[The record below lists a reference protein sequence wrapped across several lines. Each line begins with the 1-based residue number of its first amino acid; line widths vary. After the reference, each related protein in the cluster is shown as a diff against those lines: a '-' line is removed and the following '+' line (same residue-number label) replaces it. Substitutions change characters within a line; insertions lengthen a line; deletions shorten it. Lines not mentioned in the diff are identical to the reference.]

1 MEEGGMRNL
10 ALSIVAIGVLL
21 GLAPGSAAP
30 AAVAP
35 KKLVLTLV
43 REPTV
48 RILMFHQVSNHP
60 IEPKVG
66 IGTPWMAPQRFN
78 DLLHALAQRGY
89 HFISMQS
96 AVAFLSG
103 RLPVAR
109 LPRRSVTLTFDDG
122 YRSAWTEATPILR
135 RYHASATM
143 FFEGHA
149 TGSIPGRLDDADLHA
164 MARSGIWSLQ
174 SHGFAGHSDLLVG
187 PHGKLSPYWYANL
200 QWLSR
205 EHRFETIA
213 EFERRVQDDL
223 LHFRHAFEPITG
235 ARIDLFAYPS
245 GEYGQNAALPRG
257 ANPQTNTQAGH
268 SNAPNL
274 TPSIFRA
281 LKNAGFVA
289 AFSVYDPGHV
299 QFASRSDDL
308 YALPRIGFSAKASV
322 AQDLRSMDSLESKG
336 IEFPEIEDGQFTA
349 VAPIALG
356 GNHLYA
362 ASTVQPL
369 IYLLDRNGRRVGAF
383 REPALERG
391 RTGEPAA
398 IGALAFERNHLWVA
412 QQAVVGGRAAPVLS
426 EFSVLRG
433 APPRIESRRTL
444 PADMSWLVGIAWL
457 DGNLYGIDDGGEIFD
472 VLRGRR
478 VGELVQSASYQSGRF
493 AGLVA
498 GDGALI
504 AYDRRMHRI
513 LLVTPRGTIRATGAL
528 RGDVRSLAMEGD
540 ELFVSRWDTARHMFR
555 IYTMGTAKI

>member
-60 IEPKVG
+60 IEPNVG

-89 HFISMQS
+89 HFITMQET
-96 AVAFLSG
+96 VAFLSG
-103 RLPVAR
+103 RLSAGS

-149 TGSIPGRLDDADLHA
+149 TGSIHGRLDDADLRA

-187 PHGKLSPYWYANL
+187 PHGELSPYWYANL

-205 EHRFETIA
+205 ERRFETIA
-213 EFERRVQDDL
+213 EFERRVQNDL
-223 LHFRHAFEPITG
+223 VHFRHAFEPVTG

-245 GEYGQNAALPRG
+245 GEYGQNAALPPG

-268 SNAPNL
+268 SNVPNL

-299 QFASRSDDL
+299 HFASRSDNL
-308 YALPRIGFSAKASV
+308 YALPRIGFSASASV
-322 AQDLRSMDSLESKG
+322 AQDLRSMDSLETKG

-349 VAPIALG
+349 VAPIALDG
-356 GNHLYA
+356 GHLYA
-362 ASTVQPL
+362 AATTRPL
-369 IYLLDRNGRRVGAF
+369 IYLLDRHGRRIAAF

-391 RTGEPAA
+391 RAGAPAA
-398 IGALAFERNHLWVA
+398 IGALAVEKHRLWVA

-426 EFSVLRG
+426 EFSLLHG
-433 APPRIESRRTL
+433 APRIESRRML
-444 PADMSWLVGIAWL
+444 PAAMSWLVGIAWL

-472 VLRGRR
+472 VLRARR
-478 VGELVQSASYQSGRF
+478 VGAIVHGASYQGGRF

-504 AYDRRMHRI
+504 TYDRRMQRI
-513 LLVTPRGTIRATGAL
+513 LLVTPRGTIRAAGAL
-528 RGDVRSLAMEGD
+528 RGDVRSLALEGND
-540 ELFVSRWDTARHMFR
+540 LFVSRWDTARHMFR
-555 IYTMGTAKI
+555 IYTMGTAKSK

>member
-1 MEEGGMRNL
+1 MRNL
-10 ALSIVAIGVLL
+10 ALSVVAIAVLL

-30 AAVAP
+30 AAVTP
-35 KKLVLTLV
+35 KQLVLTLV

-48 RILMFHQVSNHP
+48 RVLMFHQVSNHP

-78 DLLHALAQRGY
+78 DLLQALALRGY
-89 HFISMQS
+89 HFITMQK

-103 RLPVAR
+103 RLPTAL

-122 YRSAWTEATPILR
+122 YRSAWSEATPILR
-135 RYHASATM
+135 RFHATATM

-149 TGSIPGRLDDADLHA
+149 TGTIRGRLNDADLRA

-187 PHGKLSPYWYANL
+187 PHGERSPYWYANL

-213 EFERRVQDDL
+213 EFERRIQNDL
-223 LHFRHAFEPITG
+223 VHFRHAFEPITG

-245 GEYGQNAALPRG
+245 GEYGQNAALPHG
-257 ANPQTNTQAGH
+257 ANPLTNTQAGH

-299 QFASRSDDL
+299 HFASRGDDL

-322 AQDLRSMDSLESKG
+322 AQDLRSMDSLETKG
-336 IEFPEIEDGQFTA
+336 IEFPEIENGEFMA

-356 GNHLYA
+356 GNRLYA
-362 ASTVQPL
+362 AATTQPL
-369 IYLLDRNGRRVGAF
+369 IYLLDRRGRRIAAF
-383 REPALERG
+383 RERALERG
-391 RTGEPAA
+391 RGGAPAA
-398 IGALAFERNHLWVA
+398 IGALTLEKNHLWVA
-412 QQAVVGGRAAPVLS
+412 QQAVVGGHVAPVLS
-426 EFSVLRG
+426 EFSILNG
-433 APPRIESRRTL
+433 APKIESRRTL
-444 PADMSWLVGIAWL
+444 PTAMSWLVGIAWL
-457 DGNLYGIDDGGEIFD
+457 DGNLYGIDDGGEIFN

-478 VGELVQSASYQSGRF
+478 VGEIVHGASYQGGRF

-504 AYDRRMHRI
+504 TYDRRMQRI
-513 LLVTPRGTIRATGAL
+513 LLVTPRGTIHATGAL
-528 RGDVRSLAMEGD
+528 RGDVRSLAMEGH

-555 IYTMGTAKI
+555 IYTIGAARTQ